1 MRRLTLSMK
10 TWLLALVFTAIAVT
24 AKAERIVLVAGGA
37 EERVGV
43 AATQARL
50 YEPFGAEF
58 DAQGNLYIVEMA
70 AGNRLLKVDGRGVLT
85 HVAGQRAVGDGGD
98 GGPALEAKFNGPHNL
113 AVLKDGNVL
122 VGDTWNGR
130 VRHVDVAK
138 GVVSSLPG
146 FAVAADKARASGPYA
161 IALTTEGETLLVSD
175 LRRVHAIEVKTGR
188 ARVLAGNGEKGVP
201 ADGALAVEAPLV
213 DPRAAVQDRKGNLYI
228 LERNGHALRVVDRAG
243 TIRTVVNVSGKKG
256 ATGDGGDAREA
267 LMNGPKHL
275 CVDLDDSVIIA
286 DAENNVVRKYL
297 PATGKIVRVA
307 GTGKKG
313 ATGLGG
319 APEQCELA
327 RPHGVTVH
335 RDGTLYITDSYNDRV
350 LKIVK

>member
-1 MRRLTLSMK
+1 MIDITPMK
-10 TWLLALVFTAIAVT
+10 TWLLGLAFTVVALTT
-24 AKAERIVLVAGGA
+24 KAERILLVAGGA

-43 AATQARL
+43 VATQAKL

-58 DAQGNLYIVEMA
+58 DAQGNLYIVEMV
-70 AGNRLLKVDGRGVLT
+70 AGNRLLKVDGRGTLT
-85 HVAGQRAVGDGGD
+85 HVAGQRTAGDGGD
-98 GGPALEAKFNGPHNL
+98 GGPALEVKFNGPHNL
-113 AVLKDGNVL
+113 AVLPNGNVL

-138 GVVSSLPG
+138 GLVTSLPG
-146 FAVAADKARASGPYA
+146 FAVAADKARASGPYC
-161 IALTTEGETLLVSD
+161 IALTPDGTTLLVAD
-175 LRRVHAIEVKTGR
+175 LRRVHAIDVRTGR
-188 ARVLAGNGEKGVP
+188 TRVLAGNGEKGVP
-201 ADGALAVEAPLV
+201 ADGASAVDAPLV
-213 DPRAAVQDRKGNLYI
+213 DPRAAVQDRQGNLYI

-243 TIRTVVNVSGKKG
+243 KIRTVVNASGKKG
-256 ATGDGGDAREA
+256 ASGDGGDARDA

-275 CVDLDDSVIIA
+275 CIDLEDNVIIA
-286 DAENNVVRKYL
+286 DAENNIVRKYL

-313 ATGLGG
+313 AAGLGS

-335 RDGTLYITDSYNDRV
+335 QDGTLYITDSYNDRI